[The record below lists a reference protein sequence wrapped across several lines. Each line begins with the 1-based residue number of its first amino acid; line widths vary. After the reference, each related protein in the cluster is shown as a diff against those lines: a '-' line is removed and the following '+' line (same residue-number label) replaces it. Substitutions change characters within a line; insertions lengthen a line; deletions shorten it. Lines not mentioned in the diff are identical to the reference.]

1 MCVATTL
8 AAMGAA
14 IGKAFSAVGAAA
26 SSAGA
31 MKIAAGVQ
39 AASSL
44 GSALVGYQGAKAQ
57 AEMQN
62 YMYEQNKLN
71 AQAAMRQ
78 GYLTIQQRQQQEM
91 AAAADDIQARRLEA
105 MQQTATANVAAGEA
119 GVSGFSVERVLRDIG
134 AVASR
139 DISAIQQNRDW
150 NVNQLNNEMLGLG
163 AQTKSRILSVPKA
176 MKPNVLPYILQG
188 VGGAAQAYAT
198 YKTGQTR
205 GK

>member
-1 MCVATTL
+1 MCEPTTL

-14 IGKAFSAVGAAA
+14 IGKAVSAVGAAA

-44 GSALVGYQGAKAQ
+44 GSAVAGYQGAKAQ

-62 YMYEQNKLN
+62 QMHQQNMLN

-78 GYLTIQQRQQQEM
+78 GYLTYQQRQQQEAE
-91 AAAADDIQARRLEA
+91 AAAQDIQARRLEA
-105 MQQTATANVAAGEA
+105 MQQTATSNVAAGEA

-134 AVASR
+134 ATASR
-139 DISAIQQNRDW
+139 DVTTIQQNRDW
-150 NVNQLNNEMLGLG
+150 NVSQMNNEMLGLRT
-163 AQTKSRILSVPKA
+163 QTKSRILSVPKA
-176 MKPNVLPYILQG
+176 MKPKVLPYILQG
-188 VGGAAQAYAT
+188 AQGVAGSYMT
-198 YKTGQTR
+198 YKSGQA
-205 GK
+205 